1 MEAALRLSAA
11 LAFCLVCVLSTA
23 HGQLTCPPGFSEA
36 MIPYE
41 DSKFAS
47 KWKDGNADVGSE
59 EACAALCL
67 AKSPLQCMGITYTT
81 RCVFFSRNGDGKT
94 DELGNPLELPL
105 TPATG
110 KTVMRRECFPS
121 GDTTEMTTEEPTEEM
136 TTMEATS
143 STGTPTTSTSA
154 ANNNIASWKS
164 TISDLASLPDDW
176 NIVSMSEDDDG
187 EITVQMSYSS

>member
-11 LAFCLVCVLSTA
+11 LAFCLVCVINTA
-23 HGQLTCPPGFSEA
+23 DGQLNCPSGFSEA

-47 KWKDGNADVGSE
+47 KWKDGNAEAESE
-59 EACAALCL
+59 EECAALCL
-67 AKSPLQCMGITYTT
+67 AKSPLQCMGITYTS

-94 DELGNPLELPL
+94 DELGNPTELPL
-105 TPATG
+105 TPASG
-110 KTVMRRECFPS
+110 KTVMRRECAPA

-136 TTMEATS
+136 TTMEPTDATDS
-143 STGTPTTSTSA
+143 TSTSA
-154 ANNNIASWKS
+154 ANNNVASWQS
-164 TISDLASLPDDW
+164 TISDLASLGDDW